1 MSLPIALQ
9 LYSIKDETQKN
20 FELALRKV
28 AQIGYDGVEFA
39 GYGGLSSLS
48 LKKLLDELKL
58 KVCGS
63 HVSLD
68 ELTNNI
74 DNVIE
79 YNLQIGNPYII
90 CPYATYNDKADYE
103 RMAETLNGLAL
114 KCSESGIM
122 FGYHNHGHEFQKF
135 NGEYGLDIIYKGTN
149 SKLVKAEIDTYWV
162 KYAGLDPV
170 EYMKKYAG
178 RCDLI
183 HIKDME
189 IVDGEKR
196 STEVGNG
203 IMDIKSIIIESENQ
217 GAKWF
222 IVEQE
227 FFNKPTLESVEI
239 GYKNLKKLIED
250 GV

>member
-9 LYSIKDETQKN
+9 LYSIKDETEKN
-20 FELALRKV
+20 FSLALKKV
-28 AQIGYDGVEFA
+28 SQIGYKGVEFA
-39 GYGGLSSLS
+39 GYGGLSSS
-48 LKKLLDELKL
+48 KIKALLEELDL

-74 DNVIE
+74 DKVIE
-79 YNLQIGNPYII
+79 YSLEIGNPYII
-90 CPYATYNDKADYE
+90 CPYATYKNKEDYE
-103 RMAETLNGLAL
+103 KMAETLNILAI
-114 KCSESGIM
+114 KCSEKGI
-122 FGYHNHGHEFQKF
+122 FLGYHNHGHEFQKF
-135 NGEYGLDIIYKGTN
+135 NGEYGLDIIYKETN
-149 SKLVKAEIDTYWV
+149 AKLVKAEIDTYWV

-170 EYMKKYAG
+170 EYIKKHSG

-189 IVDGEKR
+189 IVNGEKR

-203 IMDIKSIIIESENQ
+203 IIDIKSIIMESEEQ
-217 GAKWF
+217 GAKWL

-227 FFNKPTLESVEI
+227 FFNKPTFESVEI
-239 GYKNLKKLIED
+239 GFKNLKKLVEEGI
-250 GV
+250 

>member
-9 LYSIKDETQKN
+9 LYSIKDETEKN
-20 FELALRKV
+20 FSSALKKV
-28 AQIGYDGVEFA
+28 SQIGYSGVEFA
-39 GYGGLSSLS
+39 GYGGLSSS
-48 LKKLLDELKL
+48 KLKALLEELGL

-68 ELTNNI
+68 ELTKNI
-74 DNVIE
+74 DKVIE
-79 YNLQIGNPYII
+79 YSLEIGNPYLI
-90 CPYATYNDKADYE
+90 CPYATYKNREDYE
-103 RMAETLNGLAL
+103 KMAETLNVLSI
-114 KCSESGIM
+114 KCSEKGILL
-122 FGYHNHGHEFQKF
+122 GYHNHGHEFQKF
-135 NGEYGLDIIYKGTN
+135 NGEYGLDIIYKETN
-149 SKLVKAEIDTYWV
+149 AKLVKAEIDTYWV

-170 EYMKKYAG
+170 EYIKKHAG

-189 IVDGEKR
+189 LIDGEKR

-203 IMDIKSIIIESENQ
+203 IMDIKSIIMESEKQ
-217 GAKWF
+217 GAKWL

-239 GYKNLKKLIED
+239 GFNNLKKLI
-250 GV
+250 

>member
-9 LYSIKDETQKN
+9 LYSIKDETEKN
-20 FELALRKV
+20 FELSLRRV
-28 AQIGYDGVEFA
+28 AKIGYAGVEFA
-39 GYGGLSSLS
+39 GYGGLSSTR
-48 LKKLLDELKL
+48 LKELLDELGL
-58 KVCGS
+58 KACGS

-74 DNVIE
+74 DDVIK
-79 YNLQIGNPYII
+79 YNLEIGNPYII
-90 CPYATYNDKADYE
+90 CPYATYNNKEDYE
-103 RMAETLNGLAL
+103 KMAEKLNAIAI
-114 KCSESGIM
+114 KCNAKGIM

-135 NGEYGLDIIYKGTN
+135 DGEYGLDIIYKRTN
-149 SKLVKAEIDTYWV
+149 AKLVKAEIDTYWV
-162 KYAGLDPV
+162 QYAGLDPV
-170 EYMKKYAG
+170 EYIKKHAG

-189 IVDGEKR
+189 IIDGEKR

-203 IMDIKSIIIESENQ
+203 IMDIKSIIDEAEKQ
-217 GAKWF
+217 GAKWL

-239 GYKNLKKLIED
+239 GYKNLKKI
-250 GV
+250 V